1 VSLFQKSKRI
11 IKMENES
18 QWYDEIQ
25 KLMETIDLLGDEND
39 PNYYCDDTLANEGE
53 TIVDYSDYSLEA
65 NDGNF

>member
-1 VSLFQKSKRI
+1 
-11 IKMENES
+11 MENES